1 MIKRNN
7 KFFVYSISFVSVLSV
22 SLLCIGEASFFY
34 STSLEELS
42 KAQNPVCY
50 NGSTYYTKIESAL
63 NEAKNGDT
71 IYVIP
76 GDVNT
81 ITTIEDDCTIKSGVS
96 LILPYDYQD
105 YFDLCGGDDINGY
118 GDNNPTTYRKSQ
130 VIISQGTTLTI
141 ESGGNLFIGGI
152 NGGVSPQGGTP
163 KSYTE
168 IYMEKDSKINNFGNI
183 KCYGFIKEEIDGLSY
198 IINQPN
204 SSLLQPL
211 CVFDWGS
218 SSTALGKKD
227 AGIFPFIQFDLSNIR
242 ATVKTFY
249 GAEYE
254 ALVHIYGNT
263 VGHQSLELKV
273 ISNTDDGLII
283 LNSEGSYID
292 WNYSDKSSTGT
303 SNTDFYNSH
312 SNKLYINGNAS
323 IGHLAPSLNGIAIDS
338 AEFYLPLTA
347 AYDFTIDEGIF
358 NIDHRTEFLP
368 GSSLIIKENAILN
381 INKDVIFYPNNKSI
395 KNVTLPNYSINT
407 PASLTNY
414 GVINVNNDAT
424 FGGHINTNSVS
435 LGEINISQLSQVDP
449 SVSKHGTDEN
459 IQVFTF
465 KGTIDAKNTLNEETV
480 INNDVILPGNSY
492 VANDGFWLKNV
503 NHKTVTISVSPEFYA
518 TSLNT
523 SESVKLSAEVFSNF
537 EFDKNLISFNWSID
551 QNNGNPSYGKLTGDL
566 TSNEV
571 TLDLKAAGEGAFASD
586 KNVYVNL
593 IVDCSDET
601 GQFTLIGGG
610 QHQLQFI
617 SKANSCLLPN
627 TLVLTKGNI
636 YKEVKDVSSDDI
648 LLAFNHLTGTFV
660 ERKIVFNDFEEK
672 QLLTV
677 IKLEFSNGKTVEII
691 SEHGFFDLDLN
702 KYVYI
707 TENNFKDFIGHRF
720 ISVNVIDG
728 SIQRS
733 ETTLV
738 NASSYETYTEVY
750 SPVTE
755 YDLNYVTEDILSMP
769 GGITGLFNIFEYNS
783 DATINKEKMAEDIK
797 QYGLFDY
804 EKDFKNLISKYVFD
818 VFNIQYLKVS
828 LGKGMI
834 TEDYMQYLIERY
846 TPLID

>member
-7 KFFVYSISFVSVLSV
+7 KFLVYSVSFVSVLSV

-63 NEAKNGDT
+63 NEAKSGDT

-96 LILPYDYQD
+96 LILPYDYEE
-105 YFDLCGGDDINGY
+105 YYRDDKNDVSGF
-118 GDNNPTTYRKSQ
+118 GDNDANTYRKSQ
-130 VIISQGTTLTI
+130 VRISQGKTLTI
-141 ESGGNLFIGGI
+141 ESGGNLFIGGM
-152 NGGVSPQGGTP
+152 NGGAAPQGGTP
-163 KSYTE
+163 QSYAE

-211 CVFDWGS
+211 CIFDWGS
-218 SSTALGKKD
+218 ASTAMGKKD
-227 AGIFPFIQFDLSNIR
+227 AGIFPFQQFDLCNIR
-242 ATVKTFY
+242 PTIRTLY
-249 GAEYE
+249 GAKYK
-254 ALVHIYGNT
+254 ALVHIYGRWAGSNL
-263 VGHQSLELKV
+263 LELEV
-273 ISNTDDGLII
+273 ISNTPDNTPDNTADSLII
-283 LNSEGSYID
+283 LNSEGSYVD
-292 WNYSDKSSTGT
+292 WNYNDKNTQST
-303 SNTDFYNSH
+303 SITDFYNSH
-312 SNKLYINGNAS
+312 SNELYFNGDAS
-323 IGHLAPSLNGIAIDS
+323 IGHINATLGISIDS
-338 AEFYLPLTA
+338 ADFYLPLTA
-347 AYDFTIDEGIF
+347 AYDFIIDEGVF
-358 NIDHRTEFLP
+358 DIDYRTEFLP
-368 GSSLIIKENAILN
+368 GSSLIVKENAALN
-381 INKDVIFYPNNKSI
+381 INKDVLFYSSNKS
-395 KNVTLPNYSINT
+395 VDGVAMPSYSINT
-407 PASLTNY
+407 PANLTNY
-414 GVINVNNDAT
+414 GIINVDNGAT
-424 FGGHINTNSVS
+424 FGGHINTNNVALGSVKVLNS
-435 LGEINISQLSQVDP
+435 PLIRP
-449 SVSKHGTDEN
+449 TVSKHGTGRDN
-459 IQVFTF
+459 VHDFTF
-465 KGTIDAKNTLNEETV
+465 DGTIDVKNSLDEEN
-480 INNDVILPGNSY
+480 IIENDLILPGNSY
-492 VANDGFWLKNV
+492 IGYEGFWLKNV
-503 NHKTVTISVSPEFYA
+503 NETIIMSISPLSYKSKSENKKDSVDI
-518 TSLNT
+518 
-523 SESVKLSAEVFSNF
+523 VAEVIAANF
-537 EFDKNLISFNWSID
+537 DYDESLIQYNWSID
-551 QNNGNPSYGKLTGDL
+551 NPEYGELTGDL
-566 TSNEV
+566 TSNKV
-571 TLDLKAAGEGAFASD
+571 TLNLYAGGEGDD
-586 KNVYVNL
+586 KYIYVN
-593 IVDCSDET
+593 IEPSYSDET
-601 GQFTLIGGG
+601 IQVAFTGY
-610 QHQLQFI
+610 HQGEYV
-617 SKANSCLLPN
+617 ARAACLLPN
-627 TLVLTKGNI
+627 TLVLTKGNT

-648 LLAFNHLTGTFV
+648 LIAFNHLTGTFV
-660 ERKIVFNDFEEK
+660 ERKIVFNDFEDK
-672 QLLTV
+672 QLVTV

-702 KYVYI
+702 RYVYI
-707 TENNFKDFIGHRF
+707 TESNFKDFIGHRF

-755 YDLNYVTEDILSMP
+755 YDLNYITEDVLSMP

-783 DATINKEKMAEDIK
+783 DATINKEKMAEDIRR
-797 QYGLFDY
+797 YGLFDY

>member
-7 KFFVYSISFVSVLSV
+7 KFLVYSISFVSVLSV

-42 KAQNPVCY
+42 KAQNPICY

-63 NEAKNGDT
+63 NEAKSGDT

-96 LILPYDYQD
+96 LILPYDSQEYYETD
-105 YFDLCGGDDINGY
+105 KNDVSGF
-118 GDNNPTTYRKSQ
+118 GDNDANTYRKSQ
-130 VIISQGTTLTI
+130 VRISQGTTLTI
-141 ESGGNLFIGGI
+141 ESGGNLFIGGM
-152 NGGVSPQGGTP
+152 NGGSSPQGGTP
-163 KSYTE
+163 QSYAE
-168 IYMEKDSKINNFGNI
+168 IFMEKDSKINNFGNI

-211 CVFDWGS
+211 CIFDWGS
-218 SSTALGKKD
+218 SSTALGKKG
-227 AGIFPFIQFDLSNIR
+227 AGIFPFQQFDLCNIR
-242 ATVKTFY
+242 PTIRTFY
-249 GAEYE
+249 GAKYK
-254 ALVHIYGNT
+254 ALVHIYGT
-263 VGHQSLELKV
+263 VAGSNLLELEV
-273 ISNTDDGLII
+273 ISNGDDGLII
-283 LNSEGSYID
+283 LDSEGSYID
-292 WNYSDKSSTGT
+292 WNYIDTNSEGT
-303 SNTDFYNSH
+303 SNNDFYNSH
-312 SNKLYINGNAS
+312 SNELYINGDAS
-323 IGHLAPSLNGIAIDS
+323 IGHLAPTLQGVTIDS
-338 AEFYLPLTA
+338 ADFYLPLTA
-347 AYDFTIDEGIF
+347 AYDFIVDDGVF
-358 NIDHRTEFLP
+358 NIDYRTEFLP
-368 GSSLIIKENAILN
+368 GSSLIVKENAILN
-381 INKDVIFYPNNKSI
+381 INKDVMFYPNNKSI
-395 KNVTLPNYSINT
+395 KNVAMPSYSIST

-424 FGGHINTNSVS
+424 FGGHINTNSIS

-449 SVSKHGTDEN
+449 SVSKHGTEEN

-465 KGTIDAKNTLNEETV
+465 KGTIDAKNALNEETV
-480 INNDVILPGNSY
+480 INNDVVLPGNSY
-492 VANDGFWLKNV
+492 FANNGFWLKNV
-503 NHKTVTISVSPEFYA
+503 NYKTVTVSVPPQFYV
-518 TSLNT
+518 TSLNA
-523 SESVKLSAEVFSNF
+523 SESVNLSAEVFSNF

-551 QNNGNPSYGKLTGDL
+551 QNEGDPSYGELTGDL

-571 TLDLKAAGEGAFASD
+571 TLKLKAAGEGTFATD

-593 IVDCSDET
+593 VVDCSDET

-617 SKANSCLLPN
+617 SKADSCLLPN

-636 YKEVKDVSSDDI
+636 YKEVKEVSSDDI
-648 LLAFNHLTGTFV
+648 LIAFNHLTGTFV

-677 IKLEFSNGKTVEII
+677 IKLEFSNGKTVEIV

-702 KYVYI
+702 RYVYI

-728 SIQRS
+728 SIRRS

-755 YDLNYVTEDILSMP
+755 YDLNYITEDVLSMP

-783 DATINKEKMAEDIK
+783 DATINKDKMAEDIK
-797 QYGLFDY
+797 RYGLFDY

>member
-7 KFFVYSISFVSVLSV
+7 KFLVYSVSFVSVLSV

-63 NEAKNGDT
+63 NEAKSGDT

-96 LILPYDYQD
+96 LILPYDREEYYETD
-105 YFDLCGGDDINGY
+105 KNDVSGF
-118 GDNNPTTYRKSQ
+118 GDNDANTYRKSQ
-130 VIISQGTTLTI
+130 VRISQGTTLTI
-141 ESGGNLFIGGI
+141 ESDGNLFIGGM
-152 NGGVSPQGGTP
+152 NGGASPQGGTP
-163 KSYTE
+163 QSYAE

-211 CVFDWGS
+211 CIFDWGS
-218 SSTALGKKD
+218 STTALGKKG
-227 AGIFPFIQFDLSNIR
+227 AGIFPFQQFDLCNIR
-242 ATVKTFY
+242 PTIRTLY
-249 GAEYE
+249 GAKYK
-254 ALVHIYGNT
+254 ALVHIYGRWAGSNL
-263 VGHQSLELKV
+263 LELDV
-273 ISNTDDGLII
+273 ISNTKDSLII

-292 WNYSDKSSTGT
+292 WNYNDKNTQSTST
-303 SNTDFYNSH
+303 TNFYNTH
-312 SNKLYINGNAS
+312 SNELYFNGDAS
-323 IGHLAPSLNGIAIDS
+323 IGHLNPTLQGISIDS
-338 AEFYLPLTA
+338 ADFYLPLTA
-347 AYDFTIDEGIF
+347 AYDFIIDEGVF
-358 NIDHRTEFLP
+358 DVDYRTEFLP
-368 GSSLIIKENAILN
+368 GSSLIVKENATLN
-381 INKDVIFYPNNKSI
+381 INKDALFYPNNTSI
-395 KNVTLPNYSINT
+395 DGVAMPGYSINT
-407 PASLTNY
+407 PANLTNY
-414 GVINVNNDAT
+414 GIINVDNGAT
-424 FGGHINTNSVS
+424 FGGHINTNNVALGSVKVLNS
-435 LGEINISQLSQVDP
+435 PLIRP
-449 SVSKHGTDEN
+449 TVSKHGTGSDN
-459 IQVFTF
+459 VHDFTF
-465 KGTIDAKNTLNEETV
+465 DGTIDVKNSLDEEN
-480 INNDVILPGNSY
+480 IIKNDLILPGNSY
-492 VANDGFWLKNV
+492 IGYDGFWLKDV
-503 NHKTVTISVSPEFYA
+503 NEKTIFTSISPTHYESTYENTADSVQIVAKVIAANFDYDE
-518 TSLNT
+518 SL
-523 SESVKLSAEVFSNF
+523 
-537 EFDKNLISFNWSID
+537 IQYNWSINQSEGD
-551 QNNGNPSYGKLTGDL
+551 PKYGELTGDL
-566 TSNEV
+566 NSNTV
-571 TLDLKAAGEGAFASD
+571 TLNLKPGGRGTLEPN
-586 KNVYVNL
+586 KNVYVT
-593 IVDCSDET
+593 IEPTYSDGT
-601 GQFTLIGGG
+601 VQVTFLGDHQGQYVAK
-610 QHQLQFI
+610 
-617 SKANSCLLPN
+617 SECLLPN

-648 LLAFNHLTGTFV
+648 LIAFNHLTGTFV

-702 KYVYI
+702 RYIYI
-707 TENNFKDFIGHRF
+707 TESNFKDFIGHRF
-720 ISVNVIDG
+720 ISVNVIGG

-738 NASSYETYTEVY
+738 NASSYENYTEVY

-755 YDLNYVTEDILSMP
+755 YDLNYITEDVLSMP

-783 DATINKEKMAEDIK
+783 DATINKEKMAEDIRR
-797 QYGLFDY
+797 YGLFDY